1 VHFAIVGAGPAGA
14 ALGYLLAR
22 ASGEVTLLERQT
34 DFAREFRGEVLM
46 PSGLDAIRQMGLGAA
61 LDALPQSRIT
71 RGALYRGAEPLVDL
85 AFGDDGPRA
94 VSQPALLEM
103 LAREAANWPGFSLER
118 GFTVRDLVSRDGAVV
133 GVRGDSP
140 SGPRE
145 VRADWVIGA
154 DGRASA
160 VRKHSALDRP
170 RPSQSFDI
178 VWCRLPLPPD
188 HAQQVRFYLSEGH
201 FAVAL
206 HAPDGRLQIG
216 WVIQKGTFGD
226 LRRRGVSEWIDELS
240 RGLSPDLARHIQ
252 KHRDEVTHPFLLDV
266 VCDHIEQWCEPGLLL
281 LGDAAHPMSPV
292 GAQGINIALRD
303 ALVAANHLAPLAAAP
318 ARPRAL
324 LAACQRI
331 AAERLPE
338 VRSIQRLQR
347 IPPRVIFQRN
357 AVSRF
362 IVRRVIPALARS
374 RVLSLLVGTGANRFF
389 FGTTPVKLQTGVR
402 P

>member
-22 ASGEVTLLERQT
+22 AGGQVTLLERQT

-46 PSGLDAIRQMGLGAA
+46 PSGVDAIAQMGLGAA
-61 LDALPQSRIT
+61 LDALPQTRIA
-71 RGALYRGAEPLVDL
+71 RGALYRGAELLIEL
-85 AFGDDGPRA
+85 AFADTGPRA

-103 LAREAANWPGFSLER
+103 LVRESARWPGFALER
-118 GFTVRDLVSRDGAVV
+118 GFTVRDLISRNGAVV

-145 VRADWVIGA
+145 VLADQVIGA

-160 VRKHSALDRP
+160 TRKRSALDRE
-170 RPSQSFDI
+170 RPAQTFDI
-178 VWCRLPLPPD
+178 IWCRLPLPAD
-188 HAQQVRFYLSEGH
+188 HAQQARFYLSQGH

-216 WVIQKGTFGD
+216 WVIEKGTFGE
-226 LRRRGVSEWIDELS
+226 LRRRGVSEWLDELS
-240 RGLSPDLARHIQ
+240 RGLSPDLARHIAE
-252 KHRDEVTHPFLLDV
+252 HRDAVTHPFLLDV
-266 VCDHIEQWCEPGLLL
+266 VCDHITDWYEPGLLL

-303 ALVAANHLAPLAAAP
+303 ALVAGNHLAPLAAGP
-318 ARPRAL
+318 ADPRAL
-324 LAACQRI
+324 LAACERI
-331 AAERLPE
+331 NGERLPE
-338 VRSIQRLQR
+338 VRAIQRLQR

-357 AVSRF
+357 AISRF
-362 IVRRVIPALARS
+362 VVRRVIPALARS
-374 RVLSLLVGTGANRFF
+374 RVLPLLVGTGANRFF
-389 FGTTPVKLQTGVR
+389 FGTTEVR
-402 P
+402 LTAR